1 MIGKQLDLLE
11 AENCGTGFGDEEL
24 DVDPD
29 DDGDEISPDVADSD
43 AQAVDEA
50 IHEAEMSVHLDALP
64 LDQAN
69 IGCISIAKV
78 GTCRTWICQ
87 FVPFAYLIS

>member
-11 AENCGTGFGDEEL
+11 AKICGTGFSDEEL

-29 DDGDEISPDVADSD
+29 EISPDATGSD

-78 GTCRTWICQ
+78 GTCRT
-87 FVPFAYLIS
+87 

>member
-1 MIGKQLDLLE
+1 VGKQLDMLE
-11 AENCGTGFGDEEL
+11 AEIHGAGFGDEEL

-29 DDGDEISPDVADSD
+29 QNDDDVADSD

-50 IHEAEMSVHLDALP
+50 IYEPELSVRLDVLP
-64 LDQAN
+64 SDQAN

-78 GTCRTWICQ
+78 SIC
-87 FVPFAYLIS
+87 